1 MEETIEYK
9 TTRINMAKIGPRY
22 FGSNRDAG
30 KLVIDSTIQEI
41 IMPGLSI
48 VFPHFPM
55 MALSLFSPLQD
66 SIDTGA
72 IQNIAFSAPHPPRE
86 AGAGGI
92 QDPVVSLPRDVAS
105 MRNSRFSVCPLEIR
119 DLRLPFGDN
128 AEQGMSAT
136 VPGRGI
142 CGIHS
147 YPRGEICFLTPS
159 CSEVM
164 SWRS

>member
-1 MEETIEYK
+1 MALFSVATGVRFPSCLSRDHSVFLRMDRIADNSEETDAIFFFRRWMEETIEYK

-30 KLVIDSTIQEI
+30 RLVIDSTIQEI

-66 SIDTGA
+66 TVDTGA

-86 AGAGGI
+86 AGAGGTREY
-92 QDPVVSLPRDVAS
+92 VVSLPRDVA
-105 MRNSRFSVCPLEIR
+105 CL
-119 DLRLPFGDN
+119 
-128 AEQGMSAT
+128 
-136 VPGRGI
+136 
-142 CGIHS
+142 
-147 YPRGEICFLTPS
+147 
-159 CSEVM
+159 
-164 SWRS
+164 